1 MPPILPKR
9 CPNCAA
15 RCVKTGTDL
24 AYWLC
29 PTCGWTD
36 DPAVL
41 QPAQEA
47 AAETA
52 VVTEALPEPG
62 A

>member
-9 CPNCAA
+9 CPNCAT
-15 RCVKTGTDL
+15 RCTKTGTDL

-29 PTCGWTD
+29 PNCGWTD

-41 QPAQEA
+41 QPLDAPTVVS
-47 AAETA
+47 AE
-52 VVTEALPEPG
+52 VVTPPTETQ
-62 A
+62 